1 LIVTAYEDSGPISV
15 AISGDRV
22 ASRALV
28 LLLGSSIYKARF
40 LPGSSLNEPE
50 ALKGVQ
56 LLLLVPVPE
65 LCSERWKASVLA
77 PLKDTLKGGELQVL
91 ELVMPSS
98 GRQPTEE
105 QDDSWH
111 TVPWPC
117 RIEELERRIEAI
129 LEGDPQ

>member
-1 LIVTAYEDSGPISV
+1 MIVTAYEGSGPISV

-40 LPGSSLNEPE
+40 LPGSALNEPE

-56 LLLLVPVPE
+56 LLLLVPAPE
-65 LCSERWKASVLA
+65 LYSERWKASVLA
-77 PLKDTLKGGELQVL
+77 PLKDTLKGGELQVV
-91 ELVMPSS
+91 ELVMSSS

-129 LEGDPQ
+129 LPRGL

>member
-1 LIVTAYEDSGPISV
+1 VTAYEDSGPISV